1 MGNSKLKMNS
11 ENMVEDSIS
20 SNTMTYRGDAVIE
33 LVKSNQWWNDIFNN
47 NYDYP
52 HAFLENVSG
61 V

>member
-33 LVKSNQWWNDIFNN
+33 LVKSNQW
-47 NYDYP
+47 
-52 HAFLENVSG
+52 
-61 V
+61 